1 MYVRRS
7 ACGLFLLK
15 FLFGLIFVVCCD
27 IIKKQNNKSE
37 KTMEYKFDVDS
48 WGGQFSVPCSVA
60 TEYLKTSDGNYVKV
74 LLSILASPARTV
86 NSSVIANACG
96 LNEDVVDDAVIHWT
110 SLGVLRIIDKNNS
123 SAQMPTAPNPVIQ
136 HSPVGIVESVKPR
149 ERAVDKKVVVSY
161 SLQEIREKAEKDKEL
176 GRLFN
181 EIQNYLNRDIN
192 GREMGILDDLYEVYH
207 FDVPT
212 ILITAEY
219 CNTLGK
225 YSVPYL
231 HKLLKDWFE
240 HDITTYEQAEAEIV
254 RRTEYNSYESMVKR
268 CLGLTNRL
276 TSHQQEFV
284 QRWKSAGIDES
295 LLEIA
300 CEKCLD
306 GTGGKINFKYID
318 TVIAS
323 WVNKGIK
330 TPEQVKADDE
340 SFGGKNG
347 RFVADE
353 KDNSFSIDKLEK
365 IAKNFVLRNEDTSQ

>member
-1 MYVRRS
+1 MLKCCFAY
-7 ACGLFLLK
+7 LLH
-15 FLFGLIFVVCCD
+15 LQAD
-27 IIKKQNNKSE
+27 
-37 KTMEYKFDVDS
+37 
-48 WGGQFSVPCSVA
+48 
-60 TEYLKTSDGNYVKV
+60 
-74 LLSILASPARTV
+74 
-86 NSSVIANACG
+86 ACG
-96 LNEDVVDDAVIHWT
+96 LNEDNVEDAIIHWT
-110 SLGVLRIIDKNNS
+110 SLGVLRIIDNNGSVIANTQNTAKAVVPAASVTPVS
-123 SAQMPTAPNPVIQ
+123 S
-136 HSPVGIVESVKPR
+136 VEALKPSDKII
-149 ERAVDKKVVVSY
+149 DKKVVVSY

-176 GRLFN
+176 GRLFK

-192 GREMGILDDLYEVYH
+192 GREMGILDDLYEMYH

-231 HKLLKDWFE
+231 HKLLKDWYE

-268 CLGLTNRL
+268 CLGLTNNL
-276 TSHQQEFV
+276 TTHQKEYV
-284 QRWKSAGIDES
+284 DRWRSAGIDES

-318 TVIAS
+318 TVISS

-330 TPEQVKADDE
+330 TPEQVKADDA
-340 SFGGKNG
+340 SFSSKNG
-347 RFVADE
+347 KFVADDKE
-353 KDNSFSIDKLEK
+353 NSYTIDKLEK
-365 IAKNFVLRNEDTSQ
+365 LANNFISRNEDTSQ

>member
-1 MYVRRS
+1 
-7 ACGLFLLK
+7 
-15 FLFGLIFVVCCD
+15 
-27 IIKKQNNKSE
+27 
-37 KTMEYKFDVDS
+37 MEYIFDVDN
-48 WGGQFSVPCSVA
+48 WGGQFCVPCSVA
-60 TEYLKTSDGNYVKV
+60 TEYLKTSDGSYVKV
-74 LLSILASPARTV
+74 LLCILASPSRKINT
-86 NSSVIANACG
+86 SVIADACG
-96 LNEDVVDDAVIHWT
+96 LNEDNVEDAIIHWT
-110 SLGVLRIIDKNNS
+110 SLGVLRIIDNNGAVIANTQNTAKAVIPAASVTPVS
-123 SAQMPTAPNPVIQ
+123 S
-136 HSPVGIVESVKPR
+136 VEALKPSDKII
-149 ERAVDKKVVVSY
+149 DKKVVVSY

-176 GRLFN
+176 GRLFK

-192 GREMGILDDLYEVYH
+192 GREMGILDDLYEMYH

-231 HKLLKDWFE
+231 HKLLKDWYE

-268 CLGLTNRL
+268 CLGLSNNL
-276 TSHQQEFV
+276 TTHQKEYV
-284 QRWKSAGIDES
+284 DRWRSAGIDES

-318 TVIAS
+318 TVISS

-330 TPEQVKADDE
+330 TPEQVKADDA
-340 SFGGKNG
+340 SFSSKNG
-347 RFVADE
+347 KFVADDKE
-353 KDNSFSIDKLEK
+353 NSYTIDKLEK
-365 IAKNFVLRNEDTSQ
+365 LANNFISRNEDTSQ